1 MGLIDAKVSAK
12 QNQYR
17 EPGKKKHFL
26 FARVGYH
33 EEFVVKHYNEA
44 DFYSCDDKSKLRWDL
59 QPRSQDTTNDFA
71 SS

>member
-44 DFYSCDDKSKLRWDL
+44 DFYSCDDKSKL
-59 QPRSQDTTNDFA
+59 
-71 SS
+71 